1 MNDFLL
7 SIVVIML
14 VVYLLPMV
22 SGLAKVVIFTT
33 HVDEENQT
41 LMNSKCF
48 CGALNRRFNE
58 TRVLRSLFATL
69 PLAVLCIAMGL
80 RSI

>member
-14 VVYLLPMV
+14 VVELLLMV

-48 CGALNRRFNE
+48 CGALNRRFYE

-69 PLAVLCIAMGL
+69 PLAVLCMAMGL
-80 RSI
+80 RSR